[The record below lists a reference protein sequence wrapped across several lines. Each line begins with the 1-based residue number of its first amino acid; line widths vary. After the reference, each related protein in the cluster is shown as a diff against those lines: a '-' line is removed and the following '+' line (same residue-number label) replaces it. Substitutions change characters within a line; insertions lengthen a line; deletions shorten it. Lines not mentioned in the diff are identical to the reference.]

1 MAAIFLT
8 AALLLIGYMCCMFI
22 VGLKAQDNS
31 LVDIAYGPAFLFA
44 CWGTWFFRGEL
55 IPHFRPLLLLF
66 LLTLWGLRLGLHIGL
81 RHRGQGEDFRYRKFR
96 KDWGDTII
104 WRSFLQIYML
114 QGAVVLVVATP
125 ILLTMGAPGGALA
138 WSDLLGILLFS
149 LGFFFEAISDWQLT
163 VFKRGG
169 ANKGKIIMHGLW
181 RYSRHPNYFGEA
193 TLWWGIF
200 LIGLAGPYG
209 LYGLISPL
217 TIAFLLLKV
226 SGIPMLEV
234 KYQGN
239 PEFEAYKARTNAFF
253 PWFERKTRY
262 SGYHL
267 RRDRSNNGTTQRQ
280 QGKAKVAVIGGGVA
294 GIVAAHLLQKTHQ
307 VTLFE
312 QGDYL
317 GGHTHTIAI
326 PEGPDAG
333 TMVDTGFIV
342 FNEATYP
349 YNRWRLLSE
358 QN

>member
-8 AALLLIGYMCCMFI
+8 AALLLAGYMCCMFI

-31 LVDIAYGPAFLFA
+31 LVDIAYGPAFLVA

-55 IPHFRPLLLLF
+55 IPHFRPLLLLS

-125 ILLTMGAPGGALA
+125 ALLTMGAPGGSLA
-138 WSDLLGILLFS
+138 WSDLVGILLFS
-149 LGFFFEAISDWQLT
+149 IGFFFEAISDWQLT

-200 LIGLAGPYG
+200 FVGLAGPYG

-239 PEFEAYKARTNAFF
+239 PEFEAYKARTNSFF
-253 PWFERKTRY
+253 PWFERKT
-262 SGYHL
+262 
-267 RRDRSNNGTTQRQ
+267 D
-280 QGKAKVAVIGGGVA
+280 IG
-294 GIVAAHLLQKTHQ
+294 ISSS
-307 VTLFE
+307 
-312 QGDYL
+312 
-317 GGHTHTIAI
+317 
-326 PEGPDAG
+326 EGPK
-333 TMVDTGFIV
+333 
-342 FNEATYP
+342 
-349 YNRWRLLSE
+349 
-358 QN
+358 Q

>member
-1 MAAIFLT
+1 MAL
-8 AALLLIGYMCCMFI
+8 
-22 VGLKAQDNS
+22 
-31 LVDIAYGPAFLFA
+31 
-44 CWGTWFFRGEL
+44 
-55 IPHFRPLLLLF
+55 HFRPLLLLG

-96 KDWGDTII
+96 EDWGDTII

-125 ILLTMGAPGGALA
+125 ILLTIGAPGGSLT
-138 WSDLLGILLFS
+138 WSDLLGVLLFF
-149 LGFFFEAISDWQLT
+149 LGFFFEALSDWQLT
-163 VFKRGG
+163 VFKKGG

-200 LIGLAGPYG
+200 LIGFASPSG

-239 PEFEAYKARTNAFF
+239 TEFEAYKARTNAFF
-253 PWFERKTRY
+253 PWFERKNPINSFTL
-262 SGYHL
+262 GGVEIIMEQQND
-267 RRDRSNNGTTQRQ
+267 RDKGT
-280 QGKAKVAVIGGGVA
+280 VAVIGGGVA

-317 GGHTHTIAI
+317 GGHTHTITI
-326 PEGPDAG
+326 PDGPDAG
-333 TMVDTGFIV
+333 TPVDTGFIV

-349 YNRWRLLSE
+349 HFIGFLAELGVPSRLTEMSFGFHCLE
-358 QN
+358 TGFVYAGNNLNGVFAQRVNLLKPQFYRFLLGDRQVLPPG